1 MPRAPGE
8 DLKYPTT
15 TGERKSESLGE
26 ALQSGYMKVSAAV
39 L

>member
-15 TGERKSESLGE
+15 TGERGSESLVD
-26 ALQSGYMKVSAAV
+26 ALQSGYMKVNAAV